1 MGSVRGE
8 SLCASCGAEERQ
20 QLGQCS
26 ACGSTELAEMA
37 RGGIVSL
44 PAGAL
49 ACQRCEA
56 RDRPLVFRAT
66 IRHVGAIVISRETR
80 VSGYFCARC
89 ARRETIRSLTYT
101 GLLGWWGLISL
112 FLWAPRAT
120 ITNWR
125 SVWGPPTRP
134 LNWGALDATAY
145 AQSLAGSRARPT
157 WTEFDAESATP

>member
-1 MGSVRGE
+1 MGSVRGQ
-8 SLCASCGAEERQ
+8 SLCTSCGAEERQ

-26 ACGSTELAEMA
+26 ACGSTELADMA
-37 RGGIVSL
+37 WGGIVSV

-56 RDRPLVFRAT
+56 RDRPLVFRGT

-89 ARRETIRSLTYT
+89 ARRETIKSLTYT
-101 GLLGWWGLISL
+101 GLLGWWGFISF

-125 SVWGPPTRP
+125 SVWNPPARP
-134 LNWGALDATAY
+134 LNWGALEATAY
-145 AQSLAGSRARPT
+145 AEDLAGSRARPCWPDLDPGPT
-157 WTEFDAESATP
+157 TS